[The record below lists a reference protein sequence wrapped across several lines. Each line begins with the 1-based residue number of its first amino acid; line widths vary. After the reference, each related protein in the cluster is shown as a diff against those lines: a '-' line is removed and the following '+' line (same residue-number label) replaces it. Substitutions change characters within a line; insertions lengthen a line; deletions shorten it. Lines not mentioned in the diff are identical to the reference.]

1 VTSSGG
7 SARDEHG
14 IATPLSEQNQADVET
29 VSRETCKNA
38 SRPRCSP
45 TVCASQRPEAQ
56 GREALLHAAGD
67 LPACL
72 TRRCTGDGL
81 TPGPAVPSL
90 GPCSAKRDRSATL
103 PRHVPTHIQRFVL
116 QVPLP
121 LRRRQLQSLKIVIFC
136 ARLAACGSVY
146 PGHVSPCDQR
156 ARRPQSLNFMQ
167 RLK

>member
-72 TRRCTGDGL
+72 ARRCTGDGL

-121 LRRRQLQSLKIVIFC
+121 LRRGQLQSLRIVIFC
-136 ARLAACGSVY
+136 ARLSACGSVY
-146 PGHVSPCDQR
+146 PGHVSPCDRR